1 MSALRTFFS
10 QVIDVVFFVYRAK
23 LPQEISNIFLHT
35 YYFTHNERKKEID
48 CVAGTKRDD
57 DDDDGDDDADD
68 DDKKNERK
76 KERNRQSVMMTMVTM
91 RVIRRRKARNRQSI
105 VLRAPSVS
113 PPPFVL
119 NSPGGQP
126 SKCIL
131 T

>member
-68 DDKKNERK
+68 GNEDGG
-76 KERNRQSVMMTMVTM
+76 NLDG
-91 RVIRRRKARNRQSI
+91 
-105 VLRAPSVS
+105 LREET
-113 PPPFVL
+113 
-119 NSPGGQP
+119 GQEA
-126 SKCIL
+126 L
-131 T
+131 ETTGQW

>member
-1 MSALRTFFS
+1 MNVQDQTAPVSL
-10 QVIDVVFFVYRAK
+10 QY
-23 LPQEISNIFLHT
+23 H
-35 YYFTHNERKKEID
+35 FTHNERKKEID
-48 CVAGTKRDD
+48 CVVGIKR
-57 DDDDGDDDADD
+57 DDDGDDDADD

-119 NSPGGQP
+119 NSPGG
-126 SKCIL
+126 
-131 T
+131 